1 MGGGVKHVDVPSDS
15 RDLWGGGSNMLMCR
29 VIAEIYG
36 GGSNMLMCRVIAE
49 IYGGGSNML
58 MCRVIAEIYS
68 RGGGVKHVDVPSDS
82 RDLWG
87 GGQTC

>member
-36 GGSNMLMCRVIAE
+36 GG
-49 IYGGGSNML
+49 
-58 MCRVIAEIYS
+58 
-68 RGGGVKHVDVPSDS
+68 GVKHVDVPSDS